1 MKHHFLDLAENPV
14 GDRTRIELIR
24 SVVDPVP
31 EVAHSGVDARHPGKP
46 AVDAPGDDA
55 DDVPVAGH
63 ALADERRAAVALT
76 RVLPL
81 LASGAYLGAGWEG
94 GTVIQFEL

>member
-1 MKHHFLDLAENPV
+1 MKHHYLYLAENPV
-14 GDRTRIELIR
+14 GDRDRTRIELIR

-31 EVAHSGVDARHPGKP
+31 EVAHSGVDARHPGQP

-63 ALADERRAAVALT
+63 ALADERRAAVALA

-81 LASGAYLGAGWEG
+81 LASGTYLGA
-94 GTVIQFEL
+94 V

>member
-1 MKHHFLDLAENPV
+1 MKHHYLYLAENSV

-31 EVAHSGVDARHPGKP
+31 EVAHSGVDARHPGQP

-63 ALADERRAAVALT
+63 ALTDERRAAVALA

-81 LASGAYLGAGWEG
+81 LASGAYLGA
-94 GTVIQFEL
+94 V